1 MLDAKNNSGVK
12 STVQGADDTSAD
24 LSRVEDSLLS
34 LKELTDNIDFTKPFK
49 SISGLL
55 ITIADQ
61 LGPNG
66 ILTALNNLDESASKI
81 VRSFGISKD
90 RASELTQ
97 TVADAIP
104 KFVGLGLSVGDVTET
119 IKGLGDSLKTN
130 IMISSESL
138 ANFAATS
145 DITGVKQ
152 ADLAVKFRDVG
163 VSIGSVGDKMLD
175 VVKIARQ
182 AGTTVAA
189 VSEGVVGNLDKMNL
203 YNFEGGIKGLAKMAA
218 QASRLGINMQSI
230 FAVVDK
236 VFNPEGAIEFAA
248 SLQRLGVTS
257 SQLLDPLRLMDL
269 AQNDPTELQN
279 QIVNMTKEFTRFN
292 KENNQIEILPGAKRR
307 IEEIGK
313 AMGLPSGEL
322 QKMAVNAGM
331 FEMKLKQI
339 KFPTDI
345 ANKGDRELIATMA
358 QIGKDGIARVR
369 IEETRIDKDGKEQ
382 KTGEYFDKMVSELN
396 TDDVKNLAEQ
406 QKNNDAS
413 IEDIAKNQLT
423 ELRKIGTS
431 INEFVGAAKYGVA
444 SSKGFQ
450 EGYKGT
456 LGNAQRLINE
466 TLPQDPYRKSETYRT
481 GTDAAIKTLESV
493 LGDLGLGGM
502 ISNFTEEAKKFFNNA
517 TSSISNLLGIGSGGV
532 DTRIPNPNQT
542 LIQSLNNPNLNIPS
556 ESMTITT
563 DNKFSVDFKV
573 STDEKI
579 SAQAEQ
585 DINKAVSDYFNGPD
599 SRKNMENLL
608 MRIDQ
613 IRTSSGQKPIF
624 KK

>member
-1 MLDAKNNSGVK
+1 MLEGKNPLKVDAGKIDNATEATGKLNDELLNFK
-12 STVQGADDTSAD
+12 SLTEAIDITKPF
-24 LSRVEDSLLS
+24 DSLLS
-34 LKELTDNIDFTKPFK
+34 VVNQ
-49 SISGLL
+49 
-55 ITIADQ
+55 IADQ
-61 LGPNG
+61 IGPKG
-66 ILTALNNLDESASKI
+66 IITAITNLDAEASKL
-81 VRSFGISKD
+81 VKAFGISKE
-90 RASELTQ
+90 RAGELTQ

-104 KFVGLGLSVGDVTET
+104 KFVEMGLDVGDVAET
-119 IKGLGDSLKTN
+119 MKTLGDSMNTN
-130 IMISSESL
+130 MMISSDVL
-138 ANFAATS
+138 ADFAATAEV
-145 DITGVKQ
+145 TGIKQ
-152 ADLAVKFRDVG
+152 SDLAVKFRDVG
-163 VSIGSVGDKMLD
+163 VSIASVGDKMMD
-175 VVKIARQ
+175 VVKIAQQ

-218 QASRLGINMQSI
+218 QASRLGIEMSSI
-230 FAVVDK
+230 FTIVDK

-322 QKMAVNAGM
+322 QKMAINAGM

-345 ANKGDRELIATMA
+345 ANKEDRELIATMA
-358 QIGKDGIARVR
+358 QINKSGQAVVR
-369 IEETRIDKDGKEQ
+369 IEQKDEKGRG
-382 KTGEYFDKMVSELN
+382 TGEYIEKLVSQLN
-396 TDDVKNLAEQ
+396 TDDVKELAEQ
-406 QKNNDAS
+406 QKSDAKS
-413 IEDIAKNQLT
+413 MDEIAKDQLT
-423 ELRKIGTS
+423 ELKRIASG
-431 INEFVGAAKYGVA
+431 INAFVGAAKYGIA
-444 SSKGFQ
+444 SSNVAQ
-450 EGYKGT
+450 EGYKSGI
-456 LGNAQRLINE
+456 GIFEDLI
-466 TLPQDPYRKSETYRT
+466 TKKIPQDPYRKSETYRT
-481 GTDAAIKTLESV
+481 GTDSAMKTLEDV
-493 LGDLGLGGM
+493 FGDLGLGSM
-502 ISNFTEEAKKFFNNA
+502 ISDFTENAKKFFNDA
-517 TSSISNLLGIGSGGV
+517 TSSISNLFGSGGV
-532 DTRIPNPNQT
+532 DTPSPNSNQT
-542 LIQSLNNPNLNIPS
+542 LIQTLNNPNLNISYEP
-556 ESMTITT
+556 MTIST

-579 SAQAEQ
+579 SPQAEQ
-585 DINKAVSDYFNGPD
+585 DINRAISDYFNGPD

>member
-1 MLDAKNNSGVK
+1 MFSPPKDNSIPT
-12 STVQGADDTSAD
+12 TVQGADETGSD
-24 LSRVEDSLLS
+24 LSRVEDQLLS
-34 LKELTDNIDFTKPFK
+34 LKDLTEKIDLSKPFT
-49 SISGLL
+49 SLSGILG
-55 ITIADQ
+55 TIGAQ
-61 LGPNG
+61 LGPLG
-66 ILTALNNLDESASKI
+66 IATALNNLDESASKI
-81 VRSFGISKD
+81 VKSFGISKD
-90 RASELTQ
+90 RAGELVQ

-104 KFVGLGLSVGDVTET
+104 QFVGLGLSVGDVTET

-145 DITGVKQ
+145 DVTGVKQ

-163 VSIGSVGDKMLD
+163 VSIGSIGDKMLD

-182 AGTTVAA
+182 AGVTVEA

-203 YNFEGGIKGLAKMAA
+203 YNFEGGVKGLAKMAA
-218 QASRLGINMQSI
+218 QASRLGVDMGKI
-230 FAVVDK
+230 FTIVGK

-307 IEEIGK
+307 IEEIGL
-313 AMGLPSGEL
+313 AMGLQSGEL

-345 ANKGDRELIATMA
+345 ATKEDRELIATMA
-358 QIGKDGIARVR
+358 QINDKGIATVR
-369 IEETRIDKDGKEQ
+369 MEKIDEEGNL
-382 KTGEYFDKMVSELN
+382 TGEFVEKLVSDLN
-396 TDDVKNLAEQ
+396 TDDVKKLAQQ

-423 ELRKIGTS
+423 ELRKIGSS
-431 INEFVGAAKYGVA
+431 INEFVGAAKYGIA
-444 SSKGFQ
+444 SSKTFQ
-450 EGYKGT
+450 DGYKGT
-456 LGNAQRLINE
+456 LGTVQGMINT
-466 TLPQDPYRKSETYRT
+466 TLPKEPYREAKTYRT
-481 GTDAAIKTLESV
+481 GTDAMIKELDNIIGS
-493 LGDLGLGGM
+493 LGLGDM
-502 ISNFTEEAKKFFNNA
+502 LSNFTEEAKKLFNNA
-517 TSSISNLLGIGSGGV
+517 TSSISNLIGMGGPS
-532 DTRIPNPNQT
+532 TPNPNQT
-542 LIQSLNNPNLNIPS
+542 LIQSLNNPNLNISYEP
-556 ESMTITT
+556 MTIST

-579 SAQAEQ
+579 SPQAEQ
-585 DINKAVSDYFNGPD
+585 DINKAISEYFNGSD

-608 MRIDQ
+608 NRIDQ
-613 IRTSSGQKPIF
+613 IRVSSGQKPIF

>member
-1 MLDAKNNSGVK
+1 MFNTKNTIK
-12 STVQGADDTSAD
+12 TTVEGADATGND
-24 LSRVEDSLLS
+24 LTRVEDSLLS
-34 LKELTDNIDFTKPFK
+34 LKELTDNIDFSKPFT
-49 SISGLL
+49 SISGILG
-55 ITIADQ
+55 TIATQ
-61 LGPNG
+61 LGPLG
-66 ILTALNNLDESASKI
+66 IVKALNNLDESASKI
-81 VRSFGISKD
+81 VKAFGISKD
-90 RASELTQ
+90 RSKELAQ
-97 TVADAIP
+97 NVADAIP
-104 KFVGLGLSVGDVTET
+104 QFVGLGLNVGDVTET

-130 IMISSESL
+130 VMISSESL

-145 DITGVKQ
+145 DVTGVKQ

-182 AGTTVAA
+182 AGATVAA

-218 QASRLGINMQSI
+218 QASRLGVNMQSI
-230 FAVVDK
+230 FTVVDK

-307 IEEIGK
+307 IDEIGK
-313 AMGLPSGEL
+313 AMGLPAGEL

-345 ANKGDRELIATMA
+345 ATKEDRELIATMA
-358 QIGKDGIARVR
+358 QINESGQAYVR
-369 IEETRIDKDGKEQ
+369 IEQKDERGNL
-382 KTGEYFDKMVSELN
+382 TGEYIEKLVSNLD
-396 TDDVKNLAEQ
+396 TQDVKDLATQ
-406 QKNNDAS
+406 QKSNDAS
-413 IEDIAKNQLT
+413 IEEISKNQLT
-423 ELRKIGTS
+423 ELRKIASS

-444 SSKGFQ
+444 SSKSFQ
-450 EGYKGT
+450 DGYQGT
-456 LGNAQRLINE
+456 LGSVQKMIDT
-466 TLPQDPYRKSETYRT
+466 TLPKEPYRRSDTYRT
-481 GTDAAIKTLESV
+481 GTDAMIKELDKIIGNLG
-493 LGDLGLGGM
+493 LGDL
-502 ISNFTEEAKKFFNNA
+502 ISNFTEEAKKLFNSA
-517 TSSISNLLGIGSGGV
+517 TSSISNLIGSGGV
-532 DTRIPNPNQT
+532 DSQIGGQT
-542 LIQSLNNPNLNIPS
+542 LVQTLNNPNLNISYDP
-556 ESMTITT
+556 MTITT
-563 DNKFSVDFKV
+563 DNKFTVDFNV
-573 STDEKI
+573 TADEKI
-579 SAQAEQ
+579 SPQAQQ
-585 DINKAVSDYFNGPD
+585 DINKAISDYFNGPD

>member
-1 MLDAKNNSGVK
+1 MFSPPKDNSIPT
-12 STVQGADDTSAD
+12 TVQGADETGNDIT
-24 LSRVEDSLLS
+24 RVEDNLLS
-34 LKELTDNIDFTKPFK
+34 LKDLTEKIDLSKPFT
-49 SISGLL
+49 SLSGILG
-55 ITIADQ
+55 TIGAQ
-61 LGPNG
+61 LGPLG
-66 ILTALNNLDESASKI
+66 IATALNNLDESASKI
-81 VRSFGISKD
+81 VKSFGISKD
-90 RASELTQ
+90 RAGELKQ

-104 KFVGLGLSVGDVTET
+104 QFVGLGLSVGDVTET

-145 DITGVKQ
+145 DVTGVKQ

-163 VSIGSVGDKMLD
+163 VSIGSIGDKMLD

-182 AGTTVAA
+182 AGVTVEA

-203 YNFEGGIKGLAKMAA
+203 YNFEGGVKGLAKMAA
-218 QASRLGINMQSI
+218 QASRLGVNMQSI
-230 FAVVDK
+230 FAVVDR

-345 ANKGDRELIATMA
+345 ATKEDRELIATMA
-358 QIGKDGIARVR
+358 QINESGQAYVR
-369 IEETRIDKDGKEQ
+369 IEQKDERGNL
-382 KTGEYFDKMVSELN
+382 TGEYIEKLVSNLD
-396 TDDVKNLAEQ
+396 TQDVKDLAKQ
-406 QKNNDAS
+406 QKSNDAS

-423 ELRKIGTS
+423 ELRKIGSS

-450 EGYKGT
+450 DGYKGT
-456 LGNAQRLINE
+456 LGTVQRMIDT
-466 TLPQDPYRKSETYRT
+466 TLPKEPYRRSETYRT
-481 GTDAAIKTLESV
+481 GTDAMIKELDKII
-493 LGDLGLGGM
+493 GDLGLGDM
-502 ISNFTEEAKKFFNNA
+502 ISNFTEEAKKLFNSA
-517 TSSISNLLGIGSGGV
+517 TSSISNLIGSGGV
-532 DTRIPNPNQT
+532 DSQIGGQT
-542 LIQSLNNPNLNIPS
+542 LVQTLNNPNLNISYDPL
-556 ESMTITT
+556 TITT
-563 DNKFSVDFKV
+563 DNKFTVDFNV
-573 STDEKI
+573 TADEKI
-579 SAQAEQ
+579 SPQAQQ

>member
-1 MLDAKNNSGVK
+1 MLETNPSGKGPVNNIVGTTNADQ
-12 STVQGADDTSAD
+12 STSTKLSDELLNLDTTITN
-24 LSRVEDSLLS
+24 LGTLF
-34 LKELTDNIDFTKPFK
+34 TDPFK
-49 SISGLL
+49 GIGAIL
-55 ITIADQ
+55 TQVNEQ
-61 LGPNG
+61 LGPKG
-66 ILTALNNLDESASKI
+66 ILTALGNLDAEATKL
-81 VRSFGISKD
+81 VKAFGISKE
-90 RASELTQ
+90 RAGELTQ

-104 KFVGLGLSVGDVTET
+104 KFVEMGLDVGDVAET
-119 IKGLGDSLKTN
+119 IKTLGDSMNTN
-130 IMISSESL
+130 LMLSSDVL
-138 ANFAATS
+138 ADFAATAEV
-145 DITGVKQ
+145 TGVKQ
-152 ADLAVKFRDVG
+152 GDLAVKFRDVG
-163 VSIGSVGDKMLD
+163 FSIASVGDQMMD
-175 VVKIARQ
+175 VVKIAQQ

-189 VSEGVVGNLDKMNL
+189 VSAGVVVNLDKMNL
-203 YNFEGGIKGLAKMAA
+203 YNFEGGVKGLAKMAA
-218 QASRLGINMQSI
+218 QASRLGIEMTSI
-230 FAVVDK
+230 FTIVDK

-313 AMGLPSGEL
+313 AMGLNSGEL

-345 ANKGDRELIATMA
+345 ANKEDRELIATMA
-358 QIGKDGIARVR
+358 QINKSGQAVVR
-369 IEETRIDKDGKEQ
+369 IEQKDEKGRG
-382 KTGEYFDKMVSELN
+382 TGEYIDKLVSQLN
-396 TDDVKNLAEQ
+396 TDDVKELAEQ
-406 QKNNDAS
+406 QKSDAKS
-413 IEDIAKNQLT
+413 MDEIAKDQLT
-423 ELRKIGTS
+423 ELKRISSG
-431 INEFVGAAKYGVA
+431 INAFVGAAKYGIA
-444 SSKGFQ
+444 SSNVAQ
-450 EGYKGT
+450 EGYVGG
-456 LGNAQRLINE
+456 LRMFQNMINE
-466 TLPQDPYRKSETYRT
+466 ELPSEGKKTQNWRT
-481 GTDAAIKTLESV
+481 GTDNTAGYVSDFMKNAGLS
-493 LGDLGLGGM
+493 DLMGTFTTKAGEYFDLLKSQ
-502 ISNFTEEAKKFFNNA
+502 ISSLF
-517 TSSISNLLGIGSGGV
+517 GSGGV
-532 DTRIPNPNQT
+532 DTRIPSPNQT

>member
-1 MLDAKNNSGVK
+1 MFAPPSPQGPVNSIVGTTNVDQTTTTKITDNLIDLDQTISNLGQV
-12 STVQGADDTSAD
+12 
-24 LSRVEDSLLS
+24 
-34 LKELTDNIDFTKPFK
+34 LTDPLGG
-49 SISGLL
+49 ISKIL
-55 ITIADQ
+55 DQVNKQ
-61 LGPNG
+61 LGPEG
-66 ILTALNNLDESASKI
+66 ILTALGNLDAEATKI
-81 VRSFGISKD
+81 VKTFGISKE
-90 RASELTQ
+90 RAGELTQ

-104 KFVGLGLSVGDVTET
+104 KFVDMGLDVGDVAET
-119 IKGLGDSLKTN
+119 MKTLGESMNTN
-130 IMISSESL
+130 MMISSDVL
-138 ANFAATS
+138 ADFAATAEV
-145 DITGVKQ
+145 TGVKQ
-152 ADLAVKFRDVG
+152 GDLAVKFRDVG
-163 VSIGSVGDKMLD
+163 FSIASVGDQMMD
-175 VVKIARQ
+175 VVKIAQQ

-203 YNFEGGIKGLAKMAA
+203 YNFEGGVKGLAKMAA
-218 QASRLGINMQSI
+218 QASRLGVDMGKI
-230 FAVVDK
+230 FTIVDK

-313 AMGLPSGEL
+313 AMGLQSGEL

-345 ANKGDRELIATMA
+345 ANKEDRELIATMA
-358 QIGKDGIARVR
+358 QINKEGKAVVR
-369 IEETRIDKDGKEQ
+369 IEQKDEQ
-382 KTGEYFDKMVSELN
+382 GRGTGEYIDKMVSELS

-406 QKNNDAS
+406 QKSDARS
-413 IEDIAKNQLT
+413 MEDISKDQLT
-423 ELRKIGTS
+423 ELKRIAS
-431 INEFVGAAKYGVA
+431 SMNAFVGAAKYGIA
-444 SSKGFQ
+444 SSNTAQ
-450 EGYKGT
+450 EGYRGGLRMFQNLLDK
-456 LGNAQRLINE
+456 E
-466 TLPQDPYRKSETYRT
+466 LPSEGKKTQNWRT
-481 GTDAAIKTLESV
+481 GTENTVGTIGDFIKAAGI
-493 LGDLGLGGM
+493 GDLMSTFTTKAGEYFDYLKNQVSSVIGM
-502 ISNFTEEAKKFFNNA
+502 
-517 TSSISNLLGIGSGGV
+517 GGV
-532 DTRIPNPNQT
+532 DTEGPSQT
-542 LIQSLNNPNLNIPS
+542 LIQTLNNPNLNISYDP
-556 ESMTITT
+556 MTITT
-563 DNKFSVDFKV
+563 DNKFTVDFNV
-573 STDEKI
+573 TADEKI
-579 SAQAEQ
+579 SPQAQQ